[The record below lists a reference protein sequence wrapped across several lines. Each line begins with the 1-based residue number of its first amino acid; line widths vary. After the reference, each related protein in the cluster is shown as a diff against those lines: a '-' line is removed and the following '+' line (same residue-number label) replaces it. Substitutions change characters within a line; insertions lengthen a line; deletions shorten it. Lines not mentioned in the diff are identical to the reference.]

1 MANRNRVRNGTDG
14 CVRLTP
20 HWATQELTMADS
32 RTRKADLRRMLLRR
46 RGEMQDDVQ
55 RVTFSAT

>member
-1 MANRNRVRNGTDG
+1 
-14 CVRLTP
+14 
-20 HWATQELTMADS
+20 MADS